1 MDKFLHVSP
10 PIGLIKV
17 LQEEAGHKGS
27 PNIYMKQQNAI
38 DPIIYCFALVQRR
51 IYNRGYS
58 KSESTLHRFLHPG
71 GIEGGSC
78 RVSFAAGRSCL
89 VGFPWLRLGG
99 GESTP
104 HGASTKRC

>member
-17 LQEEAGHKGS
+17 LQEEVGHRGS

-38 DPIIYCFALVQRR
+38 DPIIYCFV
-51 IYNRGYS
+51 
-58 KSESTLHRFLHPG
+58 HPPQLFASWRASSG
-71 GIEGGSC
+71 GGVEGGSC
-78 RVSFAAGRSCL
+78 RDSLAAGRSCL

-99 GESTP
+99 GVHATWGVNKEM
-104 HGASTKRC
+104 TKC